1 MAMFPSIKPSSRQL
15 TGGVY
20 PTKIYRSLA
29 GTTFKRSFGNKPG
42 AFKLTLGFQNIKDDV
57 TTSIMNHY
65 YDTSGG
71 FTRFALPNTLFAGMS
86 TPLLEISKQA
96 SLIRWEYESP
106 PEIQSVYRGISTV
119 TVNLIG
125 EINV

>member
-1 MAMFPSIKPSSRQL
+1 MATFPSIKPSSRQL

-42 AFKLTLGFQNIKDDV
+42 SFKLTLGFQNIKD
-57 TTSIMNHY
+57 SAAHEILNHY
-65 YDTSGG
+65 YTTNGG
-71 FTRFALPNTLFAGMS
+71 FTRFALPDALFAGMS
-86 TPLLEISKQA
+86 SQMIEITRQA
-96 SLIRWEYESP
+96 SLLLWEYESP
-106 PEIQSVYRGISTV
+106 PEVQSVYKGISTV

-125 EINV
+125 EINI

>member
-1 MAMFPSIKPSSRQL
+1 MATFPSIRPSSRQL
-15 TGGVY
+15 TGGIY

-57 TTSIMNHY
+57 TVLIMNHY
-65 YDTSGG
+65 YATSGG
-71 FTRFALPNTLFAGMS
+71 FVRFALPGSIFAGMS
-86 TPLLEISKQA
+86 TALLDVSRQA
-96 SLIRWEYESP
+96 NLIRWEYESP
-106 PEIQSVYRGISTV
+106 PEIQSVYNGISTV

>member
-1 MAMFPSIKPSSRQL
+1 MATFPSITPSSRQL

-29 GTTFKRSFGNKPG
+29 GTTFKRSFGNRPG
-42 AFKLTLGFQNIKDDV
+42 AFKLTLGFQNIRDN
-57 TTSIMNHY
+57 TTASILNHY
-65 YDTSGG
+65 YATSGG
-71 FTRFALPNTLFAGMS
+71 FVRFRLSGAVFAGMS
-86 TPLLEISKQA
+86 ADLRELTEQLD
-96 SLIRWEYESP
+96 LIRWEYESP
-106 PEIQSVYRGISTV
+106 PEVQSVYNGISTV